1 MTLSGKKYLTA
12 IVVIIVYIE
21 EVGALIATLCK
32 YAWSNSPKKGW
43 YILFLKELHVA
54 TVATATIIISD
65 ANDVAGVSDRVLQ
78 LCHGG
83 FHYQTNWK
91 HLPKSSKTS
100 VKFLVSV
107 FISSLFK
114 LCANYCCFCESV
126 GIQCIRVER

>member
-78 LCHGG
+78 LATVVSTTRRIGNI
-83 FHYQTNWK
+83 YQN
-91 HLPKSSKTS
+91 LQ
-100 VKFLVSV
+100 
-107 FISSLFK
+107 K
-114 LCANYCCFCESV
+114 L
-126 GIQCIRVER
+126 Q